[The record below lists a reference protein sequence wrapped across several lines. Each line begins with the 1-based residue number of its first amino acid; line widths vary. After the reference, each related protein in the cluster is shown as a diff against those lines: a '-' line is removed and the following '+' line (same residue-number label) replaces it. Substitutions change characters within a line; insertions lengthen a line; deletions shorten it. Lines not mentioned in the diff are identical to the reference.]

1 MECLKF
7 FTNVKGR
14 IQCQICKSLHKVP
27 DEEIGGFA
35 QGYPMEPSDLKS
47 SQVSIW

>member
-1 MECLKF
+1 MPNLFVNLCIYFPMK
-7 FTNVKGR
+7 
-14 IQCQICKSLHKVP
+14 
-27 DEEIGGFA
+27 EIGGFA